1 MHCEMSKNCNSLL
14 VIWNVFLQN
23 LVIDV
28 LNKYN
33 SFHDDRV
40 RRIWNINDHVSFDC
54 ISEFRWKMNL
64 HVDVFLFRS
73 FDFLEHVVS
82 QFIFSI
88 DKYLRSKQ
96 NVKIDY
102 ISVRIENFV
111 KNFFV
116 DVESTNLLQN
126 QSCWSHF
133 ECDHCFDFDENL

>member
-28 LNKYN
+28 LNKY
-33 SFHDDRV
+33 SFLHDDRV
-40 RRIWNINDHVSFDC
+40 RRIWNINDHVSIDC
-54 ISEFRWKMNL
+54 IFEFRWKMNL
-64 HVDVFLFRS
+64 NVDVSLLRN

-82 QFIFSI
+82 QFTFSI

-102 ISVRIENFV
+102 VSIRIESFV
-111 KNFFV
+111 KRILV
-116 DVESTNLLQN
+116 DVKSTNLLQN

-133 ECDHCFDFDENL
+133 ECDHCFCFDENL